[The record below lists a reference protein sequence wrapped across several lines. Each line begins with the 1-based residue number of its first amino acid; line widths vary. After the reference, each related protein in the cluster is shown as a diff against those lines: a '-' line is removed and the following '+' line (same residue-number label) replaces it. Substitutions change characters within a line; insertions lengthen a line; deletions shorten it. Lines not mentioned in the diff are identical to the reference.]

1 MEDIT
6 YREHL
11 MFDKKNSR
19 VPENF
24 VLDLDGVFTDG
35 KFYYNVDGKYMKA
48 FSVDDHDC
56 LSILNKFMK
65 IQVVTADSKGFQIA
79 RKRVQ
84 EDMNIDLELVSAT
97 ERSLWLANKYDLQKT
112 IYMGDG
118 VLDYLVFDK
127 VFYSIAPANALRTTR
142 KRASFVTENSGGD
155 RAVAEA
161 CLHILK
167 KFFPTQNHILS

>member
-6 YREHL
+6 YREHS
-11 MFDKKNSR
+11 MFNKKYSR

-35 KFYYNVDGKYMKA
+35 KFYYNVDGKYMKV
-48 FSVDDHDC
+48 FGVDDHDC
-56 LSILNKFMK
+56 LNTLKKFMK
-65 IQVVTADSKGFQIA
+65 IQVVTADSRGFKIA
-79 RKRVQ
+79 KKRIH
-84 EDMNIDLELVSAT
+84 EDMKIDIELISAT
-97 ERSLWLANKYDLQKT
+97 ERALWLAERYDLQKT

-142 KRASFVTENSGGD
+142 KRASFVTENSGGN

-161 CLHILK
+161 CMHILK
-167 KFFPTQNHILS
+167 KFFPTQNHLLF